1 MKKKYRILVFPCG
14 SEIGLEVY
22 RSLRYSAH
30 IELIGGNSIDDHG
43 KFVYENYIPNIPFI
57 NSINIIQYLKKLVNE
72 KQIDAI
78 YPTMDKVIWKLK
90 SYEDE
95 LGCKVI
101 SSPPET
107 TEICLSKNETYK
119 FFQNKIKVPK
129 VYHSLE
135 DIDNYPV
142 FIKPDVG
149 YGARNIFIAEDVKEL
164 DYFFY
169 NKEKKDYIITEYLPG
184 DEFTVDCFTDKYG
197 KLRFAHARKRNRI
210 KNGISVNT
218 SPVDGE
224 IKLFSEI
231 AKVINASLKLR
242 GAWFF
247 QLKKNINDELVLLE
261 VAARLGGSSAL
272 FRCQGTNFALLSV
285 FDAFDIN
292 VDFIENNHRIEL
304 DRSLDVKYKMDFTY
318 STVYVDLDDCLI
330 IDRRVNYDL
339 IAFLYKS
346 LNYGKN
352 LILLTKHE
360 DNIEETLNKYRL
372 ESIFDEIITISKD
385 EEKSNYISIRDSI
398 FIDDSFVERKN
409 VLKNK
414 NIPVFAPDMIESLL

>member
-1 MKKKYRILVFPCG
+1 MKKKYKILVFPCG

-22 RSLRYSAH
+22 RSLRYSVH

-57 NSINIIQYLKKLVNE
+57 SSNNIVQYLKNLVNE
-72 KQIDAI
+72 NQIDAI

-90 SYEDE
+90 SNEDQ

-129 VYHSLE
+129 VYNSLE
-135 DIDNYPV
+135 DIENYPV

-149 YGARNIFIAEDVKEL
+149 YGARNILIAEDVKEL

-169 NKEKKDYIITEYLPG
+169 KKEKKDYIITEFLPG

-197 KLRFAHARKRNRI
+197 KLRFSHARKRNRI

-218 SPVDGE
+218 NPVEED
-224 IKLFSEI
+224 IKIFREI
-231 AKVINASLKLR
+231 AEVINASLILR

-272 FRCQGTNFALLSV
+272 FRGLGANFALLSV
-285 FDAFDIN
+285 FDAFNID
-292 VDFIENNHRIEL
+292 VDLIENNYRIEL
-304 DRSLDVKYKMDFTY
+304 DRSLDVKYKMDFAY
-318 STVYVDLDDCLI
+318 STVYVDLDGCLI
-330 IDRRVNYDL
+330 IDGKVNYDL

-346 LNYGKN
+346 LNDGKKI
-352 LILLTKHE
+352 ILLTKHE
-360 DNIEETLNKYRL
+360 NNTSEILNKYRL
-372 ESIFDEIITISKD
+372 ESIFDKIVTISKD
-385 EEKSNYISIRDSI
+385 EEKSNYISIQESI
-398 FIDDSFVERKN
+398 FIDDSFTERKN

-414 NIPVFAPDMIESLL
+414 NIHVFAPDMIESLL